1 MAAGVMCS
9 GVETLLVFSVTLLRL
24 SVLCDDSR
32 PPKGPHSTEEIGGQC
47 PAKDGSCV
55 QDQSAP
61 CTWQSREGVWYSLKP
76 LLNNHFHVALKNPE
90 GSILQFNLCPNSGPQ
105 IQCKDGVKS
114 PACIT
119 VPGVPPTST
128 GKNLLVEQ
136 LEPNIPS
143 MGMRLVYE
151 GGDTCEI
158 TKVPRK
164 TIIKI
169 PCNRGAVFTH
179 QNWNPKQA
187 WEGKKKEVCH
197 YFVEFPPSVFG
208 CPIELGGS
216 LMTDQSH
223 LLSEDTVTTF
233 HHPQQHPVP
242 EILAVTGCV
251 DSDPARTTR
260 ECHFAGKI
268 NLILHGINFHSMCN
282 LATPSPT
289 ISPSCVNDFSSRFS
303 VLVGVAECSQ
313 VGLVSQYQI
322 NCTVEKAVGENL
334 DVVIRRKGVEGSVDS
349 RDRKSVV

>member
-1 MAAGVMCS
+1 
-9 GVETLLVFSVTLLRL
+9 
-24 SVLCDDSR
+24 
-32 PPKGPHSTEEIGGQC
+32 
-47 PAKDGSCV
+47 
-55 QDQSAP
+55 
-61 CTWQSREGVWYSLKP
+61 
-76 LLNNHFHVALKNPE
+76 
-90 GSILQFNLCPNSGPQ
+90 
-105 IQCKDGVKS
+105 
-114 PACIT
+114 
-119 VPGVPPTST
+119 
-128 GKNLLVEQ
+128 
-136 LEPNIPS
+136 
-143 MGMRLVYE
+143 
-151 GGDTCEI
+151 
-158 TKVPRK
+158 
-164 TIIKI
+164 
-169 PCNRGAVFTH
+169 
-179 QNWNPKQA
+179 
-187 WEGKKKEVCH
+187 
-197 YFVEFPPSVFG
+197 
-208 CPIELGGS
+208 
-216 LMTDQSH
+216 MTDQSH

-349 RDRKSVV
+349 RLAAGGGEEGAARGGAAEGEEEGAEGGGETGVEGVEEEKVVVVLKGAVSFKERINFRERFDKFVDMGVGGMKKEIDELYRRAFASRGQHHFD